1 MTDIA
6 HFPRPGQNYPYA
18 DDVDIQK
25 KSTVFKK
32 HFKTKARPSE
42 NAEAVLYSDCREA
55 HCWKE
60 KQQWHRLHFQILIN
74 NKHWEIVRLIKKIN
88 KKHCTP
94 ATTSRPPL
102 LWSLQTP
109 EVFSGANLSFLR
121 FWHWHWI
128 NLTWQDLRA
137 GKSLPP
143 ILLFLQP
150 GQSCSPWSLTHSLQ
164 NKINPQ

>member
-55 HCWKE
+55 HC
-60 KQQWHRLHFQILIN
+60 
-74 NKHWEIVRLIKKIN
+74 
-88 KKHCTP
+88 
-94 ATTSRPPL
+94 
-102 LWSLQTP
+102 
-109 EVFSGANLSFLR
+109 
-121 FWHWHWI
+121 
-128 NLTWQDLRA
+128 
-137 GKSLPP
+137 
-143 ILLFLQP
+143 
-150 GQSCSPWSLTHSLQ
+150 
-164 NKINPQ
+164 